1 MNTDKIYAEQLANEY
16 APKDTSKVVALRKLD
31 AKAKLP
37 ANVFTYTFGII
48 TALVA
53 GVGMCLSMKVIGNGS
68 TAMFVLGVIV
78 GIIGLLGMGVN
89 YPIYKKLLAQ
99 GKQKYAFEKTI
110 DLPEGNYLPG
120 AARLWGELEYCNCR
134 SVSEHRIDIRGA
146 YTLNAAIGMVEPVEF
161 ITNLTGCGVEQWS
174 QQLNGIICAAL
185 SLIHI

>member
-89 YPIYKKLLAQ
+89 LPHL
-99 GKQKYAFEKTI
+99 QKIAGSGQAE
-110 DLPEGNYLPG
+110 
-120 AARLWGELEYCNCR
+120 
-134 SVSEHRIDIRGA
+134 IR
-146 YTLNAAIGMVEPVEF
+146 F
-161 ITNLTGCGVEQWS
+161 
-174 QQLNGIICAAL
+174 
-185 SLIHI
+185 